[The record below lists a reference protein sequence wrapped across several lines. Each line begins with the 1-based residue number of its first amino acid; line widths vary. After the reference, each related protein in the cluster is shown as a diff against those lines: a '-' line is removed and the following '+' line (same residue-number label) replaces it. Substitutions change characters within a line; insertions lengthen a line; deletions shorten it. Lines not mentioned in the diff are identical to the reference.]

1 MALWKLPWKYR
12 DRPDERVMSEPAA
25 WPDFCFEMQ
34 LLMMRFCL
42 WQDWPCSCQG
52 PYTVPNY
59 DLYGHH
65 HHSKPFKVGLN
76 NLFDWG
82 IFFHSNLCISVCGTC
97 SHCFFEAFFFST
109 QKMQDKSDFLQREV
123 HSSADPQIRS
133 VSHQNVKILDV
144 QKRSDSPSE
153 VVFLAC
159 LLGTPCRIYVCMENL
174 KFCCCRIFSNDSIGT
189 TFEHFGQAGWATCH
203 KIKGRVATG
212 HRILVVSFPSSWQT
226 VDCGVYLRSQA
237 RKQGRIPEVKSYDF
251 DGAGTWRRLDGFW

>member
-1 MALWKLPWKYR
+1 
-12 DRPDERVMSEPAA
+12 
-25 WPDFCFEMQ
+25 
-34 LLMMRFCL
+34 
-42 WQDWPCSCQG
+42 
-52 PYTVPNY
+52 
-59 DLYGHH
+59 
-65 HHSKPFKVGLN
+65 
-76 NLFDWG
+76 
-82 IFFHSNLCISVCGTC
+82 
-97 SHCFFEAFFFST
+97 
-109 QKMQDKSDFLQREV
+109 MQDKSDFLQREV

-174 KFCCCRIFSNDSIGT
+174 KFCFCLALSNFSNDSIGT

-212 HRILVVSFPSSWQT
+212 HRILVVLFPSSWQT

-251 DGAGTWRRLDGFW
+251 DGAGTWRRLDGFWEPARNFFGGFPVKITSGFLIVFFWVSKSLFC